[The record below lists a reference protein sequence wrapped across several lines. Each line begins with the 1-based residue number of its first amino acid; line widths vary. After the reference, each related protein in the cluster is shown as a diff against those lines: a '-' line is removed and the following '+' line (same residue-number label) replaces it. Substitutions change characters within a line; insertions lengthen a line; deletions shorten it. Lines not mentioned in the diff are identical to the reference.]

1 MVSCIVITILSLS
14 REKRILNEDAGTGE
28 VPKGKIEEKKK
39 IWGQYLDFRE
49 KEKEFGASF
58 LARE

>member
-1 MVSCIVITILSLS
+1 MRMLALARYQKVKS
-14 REKRILNEDAGTGE
+14 RRRK
-28 VPKGKIEEKKK
+28 KKK

>member
-1 MVSCIVITILSLS
+1 MKKYPQGLKNYM
-14 REKRILNEDAGTGE
+14 EKRILNEDAGTGE

-39 IWGQYLDFRE
+39 KIWGQYLDFRE

-58 LARE
+58 LVRE